1 MACLT
6 LTNGQAWFKGLNLN
20 VAILE
25 CPRVRKYFEATNS
38 ANLKEITNLKFLPEQ
53 DACIYILNETVLVKH
68 DLLDVNDSTMRIFDG
83 PIKALLH
90 AKN

>member
-6 LTNGQAWFKGLNLN
+6 LTNGQVWFKGLNLN

-38 ANLKEITNLKFLPEQ
+38 ANLKEITNLKFLPE
-53 DACIYILNETVLVKH
+53 
-68 DLLDVNDSTMRIFDG
+68 
-83 PIKALLH
+83 
-90 AKN
+90 